1 MPICSM
7 SPDNSREE
15 KERDKMKSL
24 PKIFCAIDTPDMK
37 QAAALAESMR
47 NAGCGIKLGL
57 EFFNYNGPQGIA
69 AIRDTFNDLPIFL
82 DLKLHDI
89 PNTVAGA
96 VRSVSKLNVTYL
108 TLHAA
113 GGREMMQAAQYAAD
127 GKMMLLAVTILTS
140 LDGEDLEEMGFALPP
155 QEAVVRLARITE
167 ESGLAG
173 IVCSPKEIQ
182 PVRNSLGED
191 LALMVPGIR
200 PAGSATQDQKRVMTP
215 QEAMQ
220 AGATHLV
227 IGRPITGADDPAAAA
242 AEIMASLQKAAA

>member
-1 MPICSM
+1 M
-7 SPDNSREE
+7 NR
-15 KERDKMKSL
+15 RL

-37 QAAALAESMR
+37 QAAALAEAMR
-47 NAGCGIKLGL
+47 HAGCGIKLGL

-96 VRSVSKLNVTYL
+96 VRSVSKLDVTYL
-108 TLHAA
+108 TLHAT

-127 GKMMLLAVTILTS
+127 GKMMLLAVTVLTS
-140 LDGEDLEEMGFALPP
+140 LDDEDLQEIGYGLPP
-155 QEAVVRLARITE
+155 QEAVVRLARVTE
-167 ESGLAG
+167 EAGLAG
-173 IVCSPKEIQ
+173 IVCSPREIQ
-182 PVRNSLGED
+182 PVRLSLGPD

-200 PAGSATQDQKRVMTP
+200 PAGAETQDQKRVMTP
-215 QEAMQ
+215 EEALS

-227 IGRPITGADDPAAAA
+227 IGRPITGAPDPAVAAA
-242 AEIMASLQKAAA
+242 TIMESLAKAAA